1 MRLAITADL
10 HWGIRPAG
18 DQATRLLIEYLTA
31 EPPDVLVL
39 AGDVGAGGDFA
50 KCLTLFD
57 QLNCGKA
64 LVPGNHDIWVE
75 ENDPRGDSLQVYQ
88 EHLPKLCT
96 EHGFHY
102 LDHAPLIFPEAGLAI
117 AGSINWYDYS
127 WSVEKLQRKLNDWED
142 RLRNKRF
149 SRGRHNDARFV
160 RWSLD
165 DPGFTRQVVAK
176 FGGHLR
182 ECLGQVG
189 HTVIVTHHPA
199 FYGLSFPR
207 ILPPL
212 TVDALIWDA
221 LAGNQALET
230 ILSQNTGR
238 IPFVFSGHTHRAR
251 ENRLH
256 AIRGYNIGG
265 DYHFKRLILVEWPT
279 GEVVIRM
286 FGDPGD

>member
-1 MRLAITADL
+1 LRLVFTADL

-18 DQATRLLIEYLTA
+18 DQATRQLIEDLTA

-39 AGDVGAGGDFA
+39 AGDVGAGADFDR
-50 KCLTLFD
+50 CLALFD
-57 QLNCGKA
+57 NLNCIKA

-75 ENDPRGDSLQVYQ
+75 ENDARGDSLQVYQ
-88 EHLPKLCT
+88 EHLPKRCT

-102 LDHAPLIFPEAGLAI
+102 LDQAPLIFPEAGLAL

-127 WSVEKLQRKLNDWED
+127 WSLEKLKRKLTDWED

-160 RWSLD
+160 RWPLD
-165 DPGFTRQVVAK
+165 DPGFTRLVVETLER
-176 FGGHLR
+176 HLR
-182 ECLGQVG
+182 ECLDQVG
-189 HTVIVTHHPA
+189 QTIVVTHHPA
-199 FYGLSFPR
+199 FYGLSFSR

-221 LAGNQALET
+221 LAGNSAMDSLLTQFAK
-230 ILSQNTGR
+230 Q

-251 ENRLH
+251 ENRLQS
-256 AIRGYNIGG
+256 IRGYNIGG
-265 DYHFKRLILVEWPT
+265 DYHFKRMVIVDWPA
-279 GEVVIRM
+279 GEVTIRT
-286 FGDPGD
+286 FGDAGG